1 MTNETIRVVVCGD
14 EGVGKSSLITSL
26 IKDTFVPNIQAVLP
40 PITIPPEF
48 SGGDGGSS
56 PSTVVV
62 DTSSLPQDRPTLQ
75 KEIRRATVIWL
86 VYSDHYTCERVSLF
100 WLPFFRSLGVNLPVV
115 LSANMVDLRKSH
127 NNSTTSTSSDEDE
140 EDVFDEYDDDETSL
154 PDEMVPIL
162 KEFKEIESSIR
173 CSAKLHY
180 NVNQAFYLC
189 QRAVTHPLAP
199 LYDAKEGKLKQ
210 SAEAALQRVFFLCDT
225 DQDGY
230 LSDTELQALQVKC
243 FGKDMD
249 IYQVSQLKETLREVS
264 NTEGD
269 HDGGLP
275 VADSRG
281 ITLNGFLLLNK
292 LFTEKGRHE
301 TTWGILRRFHY
312 TDSLSLRDDFLC
324 PKLDV
329 PRRASV
335 ELSPEGYRFLVDL
348 FLLFDKDNDGGL
360 NQAELDA
367 LFRPTPGLP
376 KLWQETGFP
385 NSTVRNEAGNV
396 TLQGWLAQWSMT
408 TYLDYKTTMAYLAL
422 LGFDVRDDFDQQQDS
437 RSAAAVASSSGVATN
452 VSESSKKHRHGV
464 TDGLKVTKPRK
475 ARRPNPN
482 PAHSRSP
489 KWLNTATSATTR
501 SSAILDR
508 NVFNCFVV
516 GANGSGKSSLLNAF
530 LSRPSSESEAYCP
543 TIKPVTVV
551 NSVEMRGGKQ
561 CYMIL
566 EELGELEPAVLEN
579 KNRLDECDIL
589 CYTYDSS
596 DPDSF
601 AYLASIR
608 KQYPHL
614 DSIPAV
620 YVALKADLDRQQQRY
635 DMQPDVY
642 TRSIGM
648 AAPLHVSEYWPSSLN
663 ELFVQLAEAAQHPGP
678 NTPFAESEEEPSIL
692 LPVVFAGGA
701 VAAIAVAA
709 SILFKTKQQH

>member
-1 MTNETIRVVVCGD
+1 MLMTNETIRVVVCGD

-26 IKDTFVPNIQAVLP
+26 IKDTFVPNLQSVLP

-48 SGGDGGSS
+48 SGTPG
-56 PSTVVV
+56 TVVV
-62 DTSSLPQDRPTLQ
+62 DTSSLQQDRTTLQ
-75 KEIRRATVIWL
+75 KEIRRASVIWL

-115 LSANMVDLRKSH
+115 LCANMCDRRQPGS
-127 NNSTTSTSSDEDE
+127 NNGETNAE
-140 EDVFDEYDDDETSL
+140 FDETSL
-154 PDEMVPIL
+154 ADEMVPIL
-162 KEFKEIESSIR
+162 KEFKEIESCIR
-173 CSAKLHY
+173 CSAKAHY

-199 LYDAKEGKLKQ
+199 LYDAKEGQLKP
-210 SAEAALQRVFFLCDT
+210 AAIAALQRVFFLCDA

-230 LSDTELQALQVKC
+230 LSDAEFQALQVKC

-249 IYQVSQLKETLREVS
+249 QAQVDQLKQTLCEAALELPDD
-264 NTEGD
+264 N
-269 HDGGLP
+269 GGP
-275 VADSRG
+275 PADRNG
-281 ITLNGFLLLNK
+281 ISLSGFLLLNK
-292 LFTEKGRHE
+292 LFAEKGRHE

-312 TDSLSLRDDFLC
+312 TDSLSLHDNFLC
-324 PKLDV
+324 PKLEV
-329 PRRASV
+329 PRGASV

-360 NQAELDA
+360 NQMELDS
-367 LFRPTPGLP
+367 LFRPTPGIP

-385 NSTVRNEAGNV
+385 SSTVRNEAGNV

-408 TYLDYKTTMAYLAL
+408 TYLDYKTTLAYLAL
-422 LGFDVRDDFDQQQDS
+422 LGFDVRSGDEDPESTSQNIS
-437 RSAAAVASSSGVATN
+437 ASSS
-452 VSESSKKHRHGV
+452 SLSHHKHHRV
-464 TDGLKVTKPRK
+464 VDGLKVTRPRK
-475 ARRPNPN
+475 QRKPNPN
-482 PAHSRSP
+482 PALARSP
-489 KWLNTATSATTR
+489 RWLSTTSSRTAAR
-501 SSAILDR
+501 AITDR

-516 GANGSGKSSLLNAF
+516 GASGSGKSSLLNAF
-530 LSRPSSESEAYCP
+530 LNRPPSESGTYSP

-579 KNRLDECDIL
+579 QHRLDECDIL

-601 AYLASIR
+601 AYLASLR
-608 KQYPHL
+608 KTYPHL
-614 DSIPAV
+614 DSMPAV
-620 YVALKADLDRQQQRY
+620 YVALKADLDRQQQRC
-635 DMQPDVY
+635 DVQPDVY

-663 ELFVQLAEAAQHPGP
+663 ELFVQLAEAAQNPGP
-678 NTPFAESEEEPSIL
+678 NTPFAESEEEPSL
-692 LPVVFAGGA
+692 VLPVFLAGGA

-709 SILFKTKQQH
+709 SVLFRAKQQN